1 MTRMATAPPANP
13 MPPFDPD
20 SDIGANIGP
29 KWKIWFEDF
38 DMYITANGITDKKK
52 KRALLLYQAGARVR
66 EIFRQ
71 LPDRGEGNIDYDTA
85 VEKLNE
91 YFDPRKHRL
100 YEVYRFREACQ
111 GSTETLDQYYTRL
124 RSLSARCEFADAE
137 FEILLQIV
145 LCGSASRLRKQA
157 LRDPKLTLK
166 DILVIGRQFERS
178 KQQTTEIEDSLK
190 QENNQSDDSALYAVR
205 DTRNPAKKTHGKSTC
220 RNCGGE
226 WPHKNGQ
233 CPANIY

>member
-1 MTRMATAPPANP
+1 M
-13 MPPFDPD
+13 
-20 SDIGANIGP
+20 
-29 KWKIWFEDF
+29 
-38 DMYITANGITDKKK
+38 
-52 KRALLLYQAGARVR
+52 
-66 EIFRQ
+66 
-71 LPDRGEGNIDYDTA
+71 PDRGEDNDYDTA

-91 YFDPRKHRL
+91 YFEPQKHRL
-100 YEVYRFREACQ
+100 YEVYRFREARQ

-145 LCGSASRLRKQA
+145 LCGSSTRLRKQA

-178 KQQTTEIEDSLK
+178 EQQTTEIEDSLK
-190 QENNQSDDSALYAVR
+190 QENNQSDGSALYAVR
-205 DTRNPAKKTHGKSTC
+205 DTRNPAEKTYGKSTC

-233 CPANIY
+233 CPAKGKECRKCLKLNHFARVCRSARQSQGRREAQGRDNANIRPLNTSDNNSQSGGSDSYCYAKDKQSKHQVYS